1 MDKLEEYIRKNREDL
16 DRHKPA
22 PVIWK
27 RVTRELGEKRV
38 SPGRW
43 ISVAAMI
50 TIIIGISVILLKPGN
65 NRLFSDNAEKYE
77 TDLAISNPNLKETE
91 VYYTNMVNNLYREAS
106 PLLTANPELEK
117 ELNTDITQIDSICFE
132 IRKDLKDN
140 IANQEVIEALIQNY
154 RKKIE
159 LLEEMLNLLNDAN
172 NESEKNRSHEL

>member
-1 MDKLEEYIRKNREDL
+1 
-16 DRHKPA
+16 
-22 PVIWK
+22 
-27 RVTRELGEKRV
+27 LGEKRV

-50 TIIIGISVILLKPGN
+50 TIIIGISVILLKQGN
-65 NRLFSDNAEKYE
+65 NRVFLDNAEKYE

-91 VYYTNMVNNLYREAS
+91 VYYTNMVNNLYRKAS
-106 PLLTANPELEK
+106 PLLTANPELER

-154 RKKIE
+154 REKIE